1 MFKQF
6 RGHLFW
12 KLFLTYLLVMAV
24 FAVVLVSV
32 NWFTIVSA
40 FQRHMDDFNGT
51 SMGYMMGGSHM
62 DEHMSI
68 RTIIVPIR
76 QASFE
81 ALILAL
87 LTAAG
92 IALFASGWIS
102 YQFVAP
108 VHTMKKASKRI
119 ADGLYSER
127 IQLPDK
133 VAEKQLDEFGQLAL
147 QFNQMAAGLEKTE
160 AMRRQLIADVAHE
173 LRTPLTTIKGYT
185 EGLIDGVLPAD
196 PETYEQIHR
205 EADRLQHLVAD
216 LQELSYVEGG
226 KMELEFFPIQPEYLL
241 NTLSDRLSRQF
252 ADKGVEF
259 EMNCQPD
266 LPDIK
271 ADEYRIGQVLVNL
284 AVNALQYTPAG
295 GKVGVEVTQKGEE
308 ILFSVSD
315 SGIGIPEEHI
325 PYLFTRFY
333 RVDKS
338 RSRAGGGSGIGLTIA
353 QRLVEAHSGRIW
365 AESPGKNQGS
375 TFYFTLPLS
384 KQ

>member
-40 FQRHMDDFNGT
+40 FQRHMSDFDGT
-51 SMGYMMGGSHM
+51 SMGSMMGGGRM

-68 RTIIVPIR
+68 RAIIVPIR

-87 LTAAG
+87 LAAAG
-92 IALFASGWIS
+92 IALLASGWIS
-102 YQFVAP
+102 YQFVSP
-108 VHTMKKASKRI
+108 VQTMKKASKRI
-119 ADGLYSER
+119 ADGLYTER
-127 IQLPDK
+127 IQLPEK
-133 VAEKQLDEFGQLAL
+133 VEEIKLDEFGQLAL
-147 QFNQMAAGLEKTE
+147 QFNQMAASLEKTE

-252 ADKGVEF
+252 ADKSVDF
-259 EMNCQPD
+259 EIICQPD
-266 LPDIK
+266 LPDIL

-284 AVNALQYTPAG
+284 AVNALLYTPAG
-295 GKVGVEVTQKGEE
+295 GRVRVEAKKQERE
-308 ILFSVSD
+308 ILFAVSD
-315 SGIGIPEEHI
+315 TGIGIPEKHI

-338 RSRAGGGSGIGLTIA
+338 RSRTGGGSGIGLTIA
-353 QRLVEAHSGRIW
+353 QRLVKAHSGRIW
-365 AESPGKNQGS
+365 AESPGKDQGS
-375 TFYFTLPLS
+375 TFYFTLPILN
-384 KQ
+384 